1 MLEKLRAIS
10 KFLNT
15 LLLWIG
21 GVALLVMMLVA
32 CVNMV
37 TRAVWVPV
45 KGSYEIIGF
54 LGALVAAFAL
64 GSTQQHK
71 GHIAL
76 TILAGMFSKRTERW
90 IDVLSNGV
98 CCLFFGLAGWRTAL
112 WAWSLVQTG
121 ELSDNLHIPYSPF
134 PFAVALGLFALALA
148 LFCDTWAAAIEARNE
163 GRKLRRRKTQTL
175 GEGA

>member
-1 MLEKLRAIS
+1 MRALILVS
-10 KFLNT
+10 TWLNRI
-15 LLLWIG
+15 LLTVG
-21 GVALLVMMLVA
+21 GVLLTGMMLLA
-32 CVNMV
+32 SANMV
-37 TRAVWVPV
+37 LRSLGHPILGV
-45 KGSYEIIGF
+45 YEILG
-54 LGALVAAFAL
+54 LAGALVTAFAL
-64 GSTQQHK
+64 GATQQGK

-148 LFCDTWAAAIEARNE
+148 LFCDTWAAVIEARNE

>member
-1 MLEKLRAIS
+1 MLEKLRSIS

-21 GVALLVMMLVA
+21 GVALLAMMLVA

-45 KGSYEIIGF
+45 TGSYEIVGF

-76 TILAGMFSKRTERW
+76 TILAGTFSRRTERW

-98 CCLFFGLAGWRTAL
+98 CCLFFALAGWRTAL

-121 ELSDNLHIPYSPF
+121 ELSDNLHIPYAPF
-134 PFAVALGLFALALA
+134 PFDVALGLFALALA
-148 LFCDTWAAAIEARNE
+148 LFCDTWAAAIEARSE
-163 GRKLRRRKTQTL
+163 GRKRRSHDTRA
-175 GEGA
+175 GEESA